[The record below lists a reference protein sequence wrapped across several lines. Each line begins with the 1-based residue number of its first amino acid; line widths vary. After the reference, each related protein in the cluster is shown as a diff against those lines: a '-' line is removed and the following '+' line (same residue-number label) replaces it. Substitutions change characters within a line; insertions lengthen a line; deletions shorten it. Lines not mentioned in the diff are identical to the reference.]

1 MKTKVYFLTII
12 LLALSSIAAIQIAE
26 ECDAL
31 ALKTEL
37 KKELQP
43 NYKYDS
49 AKTTRFSYKTKE
61 QRKEIEIPLFMGEKY
76 RFLFNTSGLT
86 QNIKIEI
93 YNKPFDHK
101 KRELLY
107 KLEPKKGQHIY
118 TFEPEKSRK
127 MYVTYTIP
135 KVDEPTLVK
144 DCLVLIIGYQLKVK
158 L

>member
-1 MKTKVYFLTII
+1 MKTKLYIQFITVFAIF
-12 LLALSSIAAIQIAE
+12 SISAIQNTE

-31 ALKTEL
+31 ALKSDLKEEL
-37 KKELQP
+37 KP

-61 QRKEIEIPLFMGEKY
+61 QRKEIEIPLFIGEKY

-107 KLEPKKGQHIY
+107 KLEPKKGKHIY

-127 MYVTYTIP
+127 MYVIYTIP
-135 KVDEPTLVK
+135 KVEEPTLVK
-144 DCLVLIIGYQLKVK
+144 DCLVLVIGYQLKVK

>member
-1 MKTKVYFLTII
+1 MKTKLYFLTII

-86 QNIKIEI
+86 QDIKIEI

-135 KVDEPTLVK
+135 KVDEPALVK
-144 DCLVLIIGYQLKVK
+144 DCLVLVIGYQLKVK

>member
-1 MKTKVYFLTII
+1 MKTKLYIFSII
-12 LLALSSIAAIQIAE
+12 LLALSSIAAIQITE

-43 NYKYDS
+43 DYKYDS
-49 AKTTRFSYKTKE
+49 SKTTRFSYKTKE
-61 QRKEIEIPLFMGEKY
+61 QRKEIETPLFMGEKY
-76 RFLFNTSGLT
+76 RFMFNTSGLT
-86 QNIKIEI
+86 RDIKIEI

-107 KLEPKKGQHIY
+107 KLEPKAGKYIY

-127 MYVTYTIP
+127 MYVTYSIP
-135 KVDEPTLVK
+135 KVEDPTLIK
-144 DCLVLIIGYQLKVK
+144 DCLVLGIGYQMKIK

>member
-1 MKTKVYFLTII
+1 MKKISLFTISLFI
-12 LLALSSIAAIQIAE
+12 LLTAFQITE

-31 ALKTEL
+31 VLKTEL
-37 KKELQP
+37 KEKLKP

-61 QRKEIEIPLFMGEKY
+61 QTKEIEIPLFMGEKY
-76 RFLFNTSGLT
+76 EFLFNTSGLT
-86 QNIKIEI
+86 NKVKIEI

-107 KLEPKKGQHIY
+107 KLEPKKGNHIY
-118 TFEPEKSRK
+118 SFEPQKSRK
-127 MYVTYTIP
+127 LYVTYTIP
-135 KVDEPTLVK
+135 KVEEPTLTK
-144 DCLVLIIGYQLKVK
+144 DCLIMVIGYQLKIN

>member
-1 MKTKVYFLTII
+1 MKTKLYFFSII
-12 LLALSSIAAIQIAE
+12 LLALSSIAAIQIVE
-26 ECDAL
+26 EFDAL

-43 NYKYDS
+43 DYKYDS

-61 QRKEIEIPLFMGEKY
+61 QQKEIEIPLFMGEKY
-76 RFLFNTSGLT
+76 RFIFNTSGLT

-93 YNKPFDHK
+93 YNKPFDNK

-107 KLEPKKGQHIY
+107 KLEPKAGKHIY

-144 DCLVLIIGYQLKVK
+144 DCLVLVIGYQLKVK